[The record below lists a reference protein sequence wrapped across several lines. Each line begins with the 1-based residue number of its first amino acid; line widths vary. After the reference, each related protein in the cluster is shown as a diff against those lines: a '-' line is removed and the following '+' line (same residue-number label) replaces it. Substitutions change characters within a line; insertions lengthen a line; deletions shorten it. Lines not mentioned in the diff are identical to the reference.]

1 MVVLA
6 PLVEVV
12 FGMVAFIGGVVRS
25 GVAAHPEPDSQWP
38 FQSDSLRTGQ
48 PSIMEP
54 APDLGIAE
62 TRMHMGVSITQGF
75 ARVGRKIHNQQAATG
90 TQDARRLSDGG
101 SGVLYRM

>member
-1 MVVLA
+1 
-6 PLVEVV
+6 
-12 FGMVAFIGGVVRS
+12 
-25 GVAAHPEPDSQWP
+25 
-38 FQSDSLRTGQ
+38 
-48 PSIMEP
+48 MEP

-62 TRMHMGVSITQGF
+62 TRMHMGVGITQGF